1 MQYIL
6 KSGRHQIMRSHG
18 IIALAAV
25 MFAMVLGCHS
35 APPQQDEVIVYTAL
49 DQEFSQPIFDEFAKA
64 TGILVRPKFDT
75 ESTKTVGLTQE
86 ILAERERPRCDL
98 FWNNEILN
106 TLRLERE
113 GLLRSY
119 ASASSAG
126 YPFSAHSSNGTWYGF
141 AARARV
147 LAVNTNRL
155 SEARRPKSIEDLTD
169 PQWYE
174 NVGIAKPLFGTTAT
188 HAACLAAVWGQEKT
202 QEFFKAVKRNAR
214 ILGGNKQVAQAV
226 GSGELAFGLTDTD
239 DALTEIAGGMPV
251 AIVYPDQSEG
261 GLGTLFIPNTLSLIK
276 GSEHGAAAV
285 KLLDW
290 LLSSDAERRLA
301 DGPSGQIPLKEGVAA
316 SDRVKT
322 PREVRAMDVD
332 FSKAAD
338 DWVETA
344 RFLQQEFAAAE

>member
-1 MQYIL
+1 MRRIPEI
-6 KSGRHQIMRSHG
+6 GRTAPTGSRVASFLLS
-18 IIALAAV
+18 ALFAAV
-25 MFAMVLGCHS
+25 FGCHS
-35 APPQQDEVIVYTAL
+35 APPQQEEVIVYTAL
-49 DQEFSQPIFDEFAKA
+49 DQEFSQPIFEEFSKA

-106 TLRLERE
+106 TLRLEHE
-113 GLLRSY
+113 GLLRPYVST
-119 ASASSAG
+119 AATG
-126 YPFSAHSSNGTWYGF
+126 YPASAHSPNGTWYGF

-147 LAVNTNRL
+147 LLVNTNQL
-155 SEARRPKSIEDLTD
+155 SESRRPKSIEDLID

-174 NVGIAKPLFGTTAT
+174 SVGIAKPLFGTTAT

-214 ILGGNKQVAQAV
+214 IMSGNKQVAQAV

-239 DALTEIAGGMPV
+239 DALAEIAAGMPV

-276 GSEHGAAAV
+276 GSEHVAAAE

-290 LLSSDAERRLA
+290 LLSSDVERRLA
-301 DGPSGQIPLKEGVAA
+301 DGLSGQIPLKEGVAA

-322 PREVRAMDVD
+322 PGEVRAMDID

-338 DWVETA
+338 SWDETA